1 MAYPQLYGGKTV
13 EYRLNPNNGWSMDF
27 DDIESKMN
35 EKVKLLVLINPNN
48 PTGNVASSEDLNRL
62 IDIASKWKNCTIISD
77 EIYHRIEY
85 SKSKEY

>member
-1 MAYPQLYGGKTV
+1 
-13 EYRLNPNNGWSMDF
+13 
-27 DDIESKMN
+27 MN

-77 EIYHRIEY
+77 EIYDRLNFKGDHFRTA
-85 SKSKEY
+85 SLS